1 MKAMADGGYTLIPSC
16 SICLEEYKEPK
27 VLTCGHSFCCQC
39 LHKVVGSDSSNYILC
54 PACRTEVCLPQSGR
68 VEDFITNFELMNL
81 TSDPIL
87 DQTRIQAGITSSKEA
102 LDPRVQTEEH
112 SLKRKRGYAESQNY
126 HCLQHKTRMEF
137 YCKSCGIQVCNRC
150 LLEDHKPDKHCIV
163 SAPDMAAH
171 LSGHLQK
178 SMAKLQHLQQ
188 ERTALYE
195 KISAARQNCR
205 NDAQRLKKII
215 QEILQREKKQ
225 LQRAADEMLSA
236 IDEKVEAREHTYD
249 KLERYLYRSTP
260 SNQIYGK
267 CSTLNQ
273 LFQQL
278 DLSLAGEL
286 KKVDEHMEYVKSC
299 TDSLKCKCES
309 TPTNVGLSINE
320 SKHTK
325 LGIKLSESIS
335 KNPMILQA
343 DD

>member
-1 MKAMADGGYTLIPSC
+1 
-16 SICLEEYKEPK
+16 
-27 VLTCGHSFCCQC
+27 
-39 LHKVVGSDSSNYILC
+39 
-54 PACRTEVCLPQSGR
+54 
-68 VEDFITNFELMNL
+68 
-81 TSDPIL
+81 
-87 DQTRIQAGITSSKEA
+87 
-102 LDPRVQTEEH
+102 
-112 SLKRKRGYAESQNY
+112 
-126 HCLQHKTRMEF
+126 
-137 YCKSCGIQVCNRC
+137 
-150 LLEDHKPDKHCIV
+150 
-163 SAPDMAAH
+163 
-171 LSGHLQK
+171 
-178 SMAKLQHLQQ
+178 
-188 ERTALYE
+188 
-195 KISAARQNCR
+195 
-205 NDAQRLKKII
+205 
-215 QEILQREKKQ
+215 
-225 LQRAADEMLSA
+225 MLSA

-249 KLERYLYRSTP
+249 KLEQYLHRSTP